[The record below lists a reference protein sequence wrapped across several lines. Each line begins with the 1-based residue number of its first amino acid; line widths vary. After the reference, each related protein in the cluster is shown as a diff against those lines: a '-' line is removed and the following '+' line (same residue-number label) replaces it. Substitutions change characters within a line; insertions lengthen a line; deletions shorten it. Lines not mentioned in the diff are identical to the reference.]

1 MIDMDDALSMTSCL
15 SRPRGCHLDC
25 LRALT
30 KNWQI
35 PNILTMEEN
44 MPLEVSCLLCLRDD
58 IILTNARAGK

>member
-30 KNWQI
+30 KIWQI

-44 MPLEVSCLLCLRDD
+44 MPFEVSCLAML
-58 IILTNARAGK
+58 